1 MMRLSRADITAMQA
15 AALLFPNLL
24 PAASDT
30 TAAQIG
36 HARIPAEGIALIEE
50 IEALALDH
58 AAVAGGDPSE
68 FDYSVAVEEATHV
81 EQSARAMTN
90 ACPAAIDAFDGMG
103 KPDWILE
110 QLRVGKRRLDAWADL
125 NTAQRRWV
133 MDLRA
138 TMIAEGID
146 VPDL

>member
-1 MMRLSRADITAMQA
+1 MTRLSRADVTVMQA

-24 PAASDT
+24 PVPSDSPAARL
-30 TAAQIG
+30 G
-36 HARIPAEGIALIEE
+36 HARIAYEGVALIEE
-50 IEALALDH
+50 LEALALDH

-81 EQSARAMTN
+81 EQSARAMTI
-90 ACPAAIDAFDGMG
+90 ACPSAIDAFEGLG

-110 QLRVGKRRLDAWADL
+110 QLRVGKRRLGVWAEL
-125 NTAQRRWV
+125 TTAQRGWV
-133 MDLRA
+133 MGVRA

>member
-1 MMRLSRADITAMQA
+1 MIRLSRADVTTMQA
-15 AALLFPNLL
+15 AALLFPSLL
-24 PAASDT
+24 PVASD
-30 TAAQIG
+30 APSAQLG
-36 HARIPAEGIALIEE
+36 HARIPAEGMALIEE

-58 AAVAGGDPSE
+58 AAVAGGDPAD
-68 FDYSVAVEEATHV
+68 FDYSMAVEEATHV

-90 ACPAAIDAFDGMG
+90 ACPAAIDAFEGLG

-110 QLRVGKRRLDAWADL
+110 QLRAGKRRLDSWAEL

-138 TMIAEGID
+138 TMIAEGVD